1 MRDPLEQLTEHF
13 ESLTYVRCEWIKELP
28 GLSNP
33 KVGTV
38 QEIDSEGARKLCKD
52 GYVMLLD

>member
-1 MRDPLEQLTEHF
+1 MSDPLKNLIEHF

-33 KVGTV
+33 KIGTV
-38 QEIDSEGARKLCKD
+38 QQIDCEGAHKLRD
-52 GYVMLLD
+52 EGYVLVLE